1 MTLGSPYIFHVK
13 YMKNVWVRFCI
24 LNPFLLCLKIPVC
37 FVCINIIVSHVV
49 GVVRFET
56 KFVVLS
62 PSITEQEN
70 FVSTKNVL
78 SESTSLSVNWNDGD
92 RLDVTVRAYDI
103 FDVHAEDM
111 VTVYKDTS
119 KPEVENLWLSS
130 GDLVNIS
137 VHSIEDFSQMT

>member
-1 MTLGSPYIFHVK
+1 MQRV
-13 YMKNVWVRFCI
+13 FCSY
-24 LNPFLLCLKIPVC
+24 L
-37 FVCINIIVSHVV
+37 NIIMFILFFFS

-56 KFVVLS
+56 KFVVLV
-62 PSITEQEN
+62 PGITQQEN
-70 FVSTKNVL
+70 FVSTKDVL

-92 RLDVTVRAYDI
+92 RLDVTVRGYDI
-103 FDVHAEDM
+103 FDVHAEDV

>member
-1 MTLGSPYIFHVK
+1 MLCIQTV
-13 YMKNVWVRFCI
+13 FCS
-24 LNPFLLCLKIPVC
+24 CLYLVL
-37 FVCINIIVSHVV
+37 SS

-62 PSITEQEN
+62 PGITQQEN

-92 RLDVTVRAYDI
+92 QLDVTVRAYDI
-103 FDVHAEDM
+103 FDVHAEDV

-119 KPEVENLWLSS
+119 QPEVENLWLSS

>member
-1 MTLGSPYIFHVK
+1 MPYHYYVHL
-13 YMKNVWVRFCI
+13 V
-24 LNPFLLCLKIPVC
+24 L
-37 FVCINIIVSHVV
+37 SS

-56 KFVVLS
+56 KFVVLA
-62 PSITEQEN
+62 PGITQQEN
-70 FVSTKNVL
+70 FVSVKDVL

-92 RLDVTVRAYDI
+92 RLDITVRAYDI
-103 FDVHAEDM
+103 FEVHAEDV

-119 KPEVENLWLSS
+119 QPEVENLWLSS